1 MNKAVLLPALA
12 ALVAACGG
20 GGSDTSAVPATPA
33 VPSAAAAPPAAPS
46 EAPAASTSA
55 SPAAS
60 AAPSADAAPA
70 GPAWSVS
77 GTWAEACSCDIPC
90 PCLSG
95 KVPTLGHC
103 NETMIFHVDKG
114 TYDKTTLD
122 GLDVVIVGQSTQGK
136 TFDKS
141 IADKD
146 MPIVNTYL
154 PANTSDDVAKAADAV
169 FTRLS
174 FYMPSA
180 GKKHAVK
187 KLGVKAKF
195 GTDTL
200 DIEIPG
206 VLTAHLKAQKDKDGK
221 PKPFDAF
228 AQTGVFGRGVQ
239 GISLSLDFHDDGAA
253 WKIKD
258 RHAAWTPFA
267 WDSTKGPLP
276 WEPGYKP
283 PAQ

>member
-1 MNKAVLLPALA
+1 M
-12 ALVAACGG
+12 
-20 GGSDTSAVPATPA
+20 
-33 VPSAAAAPPAAPS
+33 
-46 EAPAASTSA
+46 
-55 SPAAS
+55 
-60 AAPSADAAPA
+60 
-70 GPAWSVS
+70 
-77 GTWAEACSCDIPC
+77 
-90 PCLSG
+90 
-95 KVPTLGHC
+95 GHC

-136 TFDKS
+136 TFDQG

-146 MPIVNTYL
+146 FPIVNTYL
-154 PANTSDDVAKAADAV
+154 PANTSDDVAKAADAI

-174 FYMPSA
+174 FYMPTA
-180 GKKHAVK
+180 GKKHSVK

-195 GTDTL
+195 GAETV

-221 PKPFDAF
+221 LKPFDAF
-228 AQTGVFGRGVQ
+228 ASTGVYGKGVQ

-258 RHAAWTPFA
+258 RHAAWNPFA

-276 WEPGYKP
+276 WEPGYKA